1 MLFLVYEVISSLLG
15 GHLVF
20 PEYTFMTVTY
30 SFFQSL
36 KLAIDKKTGSS
47 NTFHISPKYLRG
59 GSFSGKVNIRDIPLP
74 EN

>member
-1 MLFLVYEVISSLLG
+1 MLFLVYEAISSLLG
-15 GHLVF
+15 GYLAF
-20 PEYTFMTVTY
+20 PEYTFMTATY

-59 GSFSGKVNIRDIPLP
+59 GSFSDKVNIRDIRLP